1 MTNTAKGAVTFESL
15 GLGVA
20 TLAAVADMG
29 YARPT
34 PVQERAIPLVLEGR
48 DVLAGAQTGTGKTA
62 AFVLP
67 ILDRL
72 PHAQNGSGPLALV
85 VTPTRELAQQI
96 QKVAQTVCEHT
107 GHRAVVVVGG
117 VGYEP
122 QKDALAKGCDL
133 LVATPGRL
141 LDLVEQGCCNLGEV
155 ESLVLDEADRMLDM
169 GFLPDVR
176 RIVAMIPTRRQ
187 TLLFSATLDEKVL
200 GAVGSLLRDPARVQI
215 APKGTVAKTVDQYV
229 LGVTAQAKK
238 RVLVEVLRREG
249 SDRVLVFVRGKH
261 RADHL
266 CRVLRQKG
274 FGAAALHGGRT
285 QSQRTHALERFASG
299 EVGVLVA
306 TDVLSRGIDVSE
318 VSYVVNLD
326 VPHDAEDYVH
336 RIGRTGRA
344 GRRGWALT
352 LCSEPEYLDLRDIE
366 RLIKRVIDPYPNAE
380 GIDCGQPPFVPDP
393 KRKWTDRLP
402 GKKARKRMR
411 RK

>member
-1 MTNTAKGAVTFESL
+1 MTNENREADTFEGL
-15 GLGVA
+15 GLGEA

-29 YARPT
+29 FARPT
-34 PVQERAIPLVLEGR
+34 PVQEQAIPLVLAGR
-48 DVLAGAQTGTGKTA
+48 DVMAGAQTGTGKTA
-62 AFVLP
+62 AFMLP

-72 PHAQNGSGPLALV
+72 PHAPKGCGPLALV

-96 QKVAQTVCEHT
+96 QKVAEAVCGHT
-107 GHRAVVVVGG
+107 RHRAAVVVGG
-117 VGYEP
+117 IGYEP
-122 QKDALAKGCDL
+122 QKDALARGCDL

-141 LDLVEQGCCNLGEV
+141 LDLVEQGCCSLGKVEV
-155 ESLVLDEADRMLDM
+155 LVLDEADRMLDM

-176 RIVAMIPTRRQ
+176 RIVKKLPARRQ
-187 TLLFSATLDEKVL
+187 TLLFSATLDDAVL
-200 GAVGSLLRDPARVQI
+200 GAVGSLLRDPARVQV
-215 APKGTVAKTVDQYV
+215 APKGTVANTVDQYV

-266 CRVLRQKG
+266 CRVLGHKG
-274 FGAAALHGGRT
+274 FSAASLHGGRT
-285 QSQRTHALERFASG
+285 QGQRTRALERFATG

-306 TDVLSRGIDVSE
+306 TDVLSRGIDVSG

-344 GRRGWALT
+344 GKRGWALT

-366 RLIKRVIDPYPNAE
+366 KLIKRVIDPYPRAK

-393 KRKWTDRLP
+393 NRRWTDRLP

-411 RK
+411 RG